1 MHGVNESKININK
14 VLLSMVQKMK
24 VFFSTLTD
32 GSHG

>member
-14 VLLSMVQKMK
+14 VLLSMVKKMK
-24 VFFSTLTD
+24 VLFSTLTD